1 MLRSRLLFLALLVL
15 FVSLSACSALGGL
28 DGLTGDVTA
37 ESEETQSVIVPGVP
51 SLLVSHF
58 AGDVTVRDGEA
69 DTITANLTR
78 QSRLSDA
85 AEAEAQLELIAMSF
99 TQSGTDVTLTIEGRD
114 GVDEGLDAATANLEL
129 LVPPGTVL
137 DINLGA
143 GSLTVER
150 PSADVTVNLG
160 AGNATVTLP
169 AEASFNLS
177 VAGGVG
183 NVNSDFEGVP
193 DGGIATDIDTTIGS
207 NPTQTL
213 TFNVGAGD
221 ININKAQ

>member
-1 MLRSRLLFLALLVL
+1 MFRIRLLLITLLILV
-15 FVSLSACSALGGL
+15 VTGCTAL
-28 DGLTGDVTA
+28 DGITGDVTA

-51 SLLVSHF
+51 SLIVNHF
-58 AGDVTVRDGEA
+58 AGDVTIRDGEA

-85 AEAEAQLELIAMSF
+85 AEAQAQLDLITMAF
-99 TQSGTDVTLTIEGRD
+99 TQSGTNVTLTIEGQE
-114 GVDEGLDAATANLEL
+114 GASQGLDAATANLEL
-129 LVPPGTVL
+129 LVPPGTML
-137 DINLGA
+137 EINQGA
-143 GSLTVER
+143 GNLTVER
-150 PSADVTVNLG
+150 PGGDVTVNLG
-160 AGNATVTLP
+160 AGNVMVVLP
-169 AEASFNLS
+169 DDASFNLGVS
-177 VAGGVG
+177 GGVG

-221 ININKAQ
+221 INLNKAQ

>member
-1 MLRSRLLFLALLVL
+1 MFRIRLLLITLLILV
-15 FVSLSACSALGGL
+15 VTGCTAL
-28 DGLTGDVTA
+28 DGITGDVTA

-51 SLLVSHF
+51 SLIVNHF
-58 AGDVTVRDGEA
+58 AGDVTIRDGEA

-85 AEAEAQLELIAMSF
+85 AEAQAQLDLITMAF
-99 TQSGTDVTLTIEGRD
+99 TQSGTNVTLTIEGQE
-114 GVDEGLDAATANLEL
+114 GASQGLDAATANLEL
-129 LVPPGTVL
+129 LVPPGTML
-137 DINLGA
+137 EINQGA
-143 GSLTVER
+143 GNLTVER
-150 PSADVTVNLG
+150 PGGDVTVNLG
-160 AGNATVTLP
+160 AGNVMVVLP
-169 AEASFNLS
+169 DDASFNLGVS
-177 VAGGVG
+177 GGVG

-221 ININKAQ
+221 INLNKGQ

>member
-1 MLRSRLLFLALLVL
+1 MLRNRLLPIVVLLVL
-15 FVSLSACSALGGL
+15 LAAVLPGCSAL
-28 DGLTGDVTA
+28 DGLGGEVTA

-51 SLLVSHF
+51 SLIVSHF
-58 AGDVTVRDGEA
+58 AGNVTIRDGEA
-69 DTITANLTR
+69 DKITANLTR

-85 AEAEAQLELIAMSF
+85 AAAQAQLDLITMTF
-99 TQSGTDVTLTIEGRD
+99 TQSGTDVTLSVEGR
-114 GVDEGLDAATANLEL
+114 GAAGQGLDMATAELEL

-143 GSLTVER
+143 GNLTVER
-150 PSADVTVNLG
+150 PSSDVTVNLG

-169 AEASFNLS
+169 DAASFNLNVS
-177 VAGGVG
+177 GGVG

-213 TFNVGAGD
+213 MFNVGAGD
-221 ININKAQ
+221 INLNIAR

>member
-1 MLRSRLLFLALLVL
+1 MLRNRLLPIVALLVL
-15 FVSLSACSALGGL
+15 LVAALPGCSTLAELGGA
-28 DGLTGDVTA
+28 VTA

-51 SLLVSHF
+51 SLVVSHF
-58 AGDVTVRDGEA
+58 AGNVTIRDGEA
-69 DTITANLTR
+69 DKITAHLTR
-78 QSRLSDA
+78 RSRLDDVA
-85 AEAEAQLELIAMSF
+85 AAQSQLDLITMEF
-99 TQSGTDVTLTIEGRD
+99 TQSGTNVTLSVEGRD
-114 GVDEGLDAATANLEL
+114 GAGQGLDMATADLEL

-143 GSLTVER
+143 GNLTVER
-150 PSADVTVNLG
+150 PSDDVTVNLG

-169 AEASFNLS
+169 EEASFNLS
-177 VAGGVG
+177 VSGGVG
-183 NVNSDFEGVP
+183 NVNSEFEGVP

-221 ININKAQ
+221 INLNQAP

>member
-1 MLRSRLLFLALLVL
+1 MFRNRLLFLALLVL

-28 DGLTGDVTA
+28 DSLTGAVTA
-37 ESEETQSVIVPGVP
+37 ESQETQSVIVPGVP
-51 SLLVSHF
+51 SLIVNHF
-58 AGDVTVRDGEA
+58 AGNVTIRDGAA

-85 AEAEAQLELIAMSF
+85 AEAEAQLGLITMEF
-99 TQSGTDVTLTIEGRD
+99 TQSGTDVTLSVEGRD
-114 GVDEGLDAATANLEL
+114 GISEGLDAATANLEL

-137 DINLGA
+137 EINQGA
-143 GSLTVER
+143 GNLTVER
-150 PSADVTVNLG
+150 PSSDVTVNLG

-169 AEASFNLS
+169 ADASFNLS
-177 VAGGVG
+177 VSGGVG
-183 NVNSDFEGVP
+183 NVNSAFEGVP
-193 DGGIATDIDTTIGS
+193 DGGIATDIDTTIGD

-221 ININKAQ
+221 VNLNKAE

>member
-1 MLRSRLLFLALLVL
+1 MSRIRLLLVTLLIVFLAG
-15 FVSLSACSALGGL
+15 CTALDAISGQ
-28 DGLTGDVTA
+28 VTA
-37 ESEETQSVIVPGVP
+37 ESQETQSVIVPGVP
-51 SLLVSHF
+51 SLIVDHF
-58 AGDVTVRDGEA
+58 AGNVTIRDGEA
-69 DTITANLTR
+69 DKITAHLTR
-78 QSRLSDA
+78 QSRLDDA
-85 AEAEAQLELIAMSF
+85 AEAEAQLELITMTY
-99 TQSGTDVTLTIEGRD
+99 TQTGTDVTLSIKGRD
-114 GVDEGLDAATANLEL
+114 GISQGLDAATANLEL

-143 GSLTVER
+143 GNLTVER
-150 PSADVTVNLG
+150 PSDDVTVNLG

-169 AEASFNLS
+169 ADASFNLS
-177 VAGGVG
+177 VSGGVG

-221 ININKAQ
+221 ININKAE